1 MAPRAAARLES
12 LGFTKVYEYKA
23 GKQDWIAAGLPSHGR
38 LSDDLTVA
46 SVVRRDVPRFG
57 LEDRVGPIRESLRAA
72 GCEWAAIVNGSG
84 ILLGRVRGE
93 DITDPDATASSVM
106 NEGPSTYRLNVTLN
120 ELLERMDKGRFDMA
134 FVTDPDGR
142 LCGLVTRRDMTS
154 ALRHA
159 RKAP

>member
-23 GKQDWIAAGLPSHGR
+23 GKEDWLAAGLPSEGR
-38 LSDDLTVA
+38 LHEDLVVA
-46 SVVRRDVPRFG
+46 SAMRHDVPQFG
-57 LEDRVGPIRESLRAA
+57 LEDRLGPIRERLTA
-72 GCEWAAIVNGSG
+72 GGWDWAAIVNGAG

-106 NEGPSTYRLNVTLN
+106 DEGPSTYRLNVKLT
-120 ELLERMDKGRFDMA
+120 ELLERMDKGRFDTA

-142 LCGLVTRRDMTS
+142 LCGIVTRRDMTR
-154 ALRHA
+154 ALEA
-159 RKAP
+159 ATQGV